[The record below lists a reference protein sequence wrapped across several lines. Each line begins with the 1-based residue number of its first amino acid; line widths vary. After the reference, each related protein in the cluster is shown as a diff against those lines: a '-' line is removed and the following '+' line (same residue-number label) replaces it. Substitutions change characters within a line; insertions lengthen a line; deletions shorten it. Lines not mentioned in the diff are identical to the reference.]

1 MPSEQTPKQKDLR
14 IYRGLTLSADKLPT
28 PQEQQ
33 QHLDH
38 IPPPPPWRTF
48 GLSIEEW
55 KNEKEKEKEQ
65 EKEAKSKNSQQ
76 SAGNIDPRALG
87 FVASKERVE
96 VALVNAALCLRRPL
110 LIEGNPGSG
119 KTSLAYAVAYE
130 LGLAGPYRWS
140 IVSRTTL
147 KDGLYAYDAIGRLQE
162 TSLLRQKVGEKGK
175 ITEPDVG
182 NYLRLGPMGMAF
194 HQSRPGRPAV
204 LLIDEIDKS
213 DIDMPN
219 DLLHIFEEGFF
230 EIPELARLKND
241 SQEVLPYRSQGDDS
255 DAKIPIEKG
264 FVQCREFPLVLMTSN
279 ETREFPPAFLRRCLR
294 LSLKQPDTE
303 DGFYQILEKRFDSEH
318 LKKLDEPARKLIQE
332 FLDRIKKKDAKLA
345 TDQLLNAV
353 YLLLQGKLTEENRQ
367 FLLDTIFKSLS
378 G

>member
-1 MPSEQTPKQKDLR
+1 MPREQTPIQKDLR
-14 IYRGLTLSADKLPT
+14 IYRGLTLSASSLPKLK
-28 PQEQQ
+28 EQR
-33 QHLDH
+33 QHLNC

-48 GLSIEEW
+48 GLSLEEW
-55 KNEKEKEKEQ
+55 KKEKKAA
-65 EKEAKSKNSQQ
+65 EANNSQQ
-76 SAGNIDPRALG
+76 IAGKTDLRALE
-87 FVASKERVE
+87 FVASQEAIE
-96 VALVNAALCLRRPL
+96 LVNAALCLRRPL

-130 LGLAGPYRWS
+130 LGLPGPYRWS

-162 TSLLRQKVGEKGK
+162 TSLLRQTFGETGK
-175 ITEPDVG
+175 ITEPDIG
-182 NYLRLGPMGMAF
+182 KYLRLGPMGMAF
-194 HQSRPGRPAV
+194 HKSCPGRPAV

-230 EIPELARLKND
+230 EIPELARLENNFV
-241 SQEVLPYRSQGDDS
+241 EVLPYRSQWNDS
-255 DAKIPIEKG
+255 NTKVTIAKG
-264 FVQCREFPLVLMTSN
+264 FVQCKEFPLVFMTSN
-279 ETREFPPAFLRRCLR
+279 EAREFPPAFLRRCLR
-294 LSLKQPDTE
+294 LSLKQPDTPN
-303 DGFYQILEKRFDSEH
+303 GFYQILEKRFDAKH
-318 LKKLDEPARKLIQE
+318 LKQLDEPARKLIQD
-332 FLDRIKKKDAKLA
+332 FLDRIQQKEQLA

-353 YLLLQGKLTEENRQ
+353 YLLLQGDNLTQAKRK